1 MKAKYNS
8 GFHLANQRT
17 ITSLEWNSRSE
28 AALAW
33 LQRSIAATGNQ
44 GSAHSFALHRGWA
57 KAYPETTGYL
67 IETLFDYAELLQ
79 RPDLR
84 QTALDCTNWLLSIQ
98 LGSGAFPAL
107 TAGNA
112 MPSIFNTGQ
121 ILFGL
126 TRTAEELPTGNAQHA
141 ACMRAISRAV
151 QWMLDQQEPDGAWRQ
166 WAYVPGFVPTYYT
179 RAVWGVL
186 KANTLLQNE
195 TAEAAM
201 RRALHFYSGR
211 FLPNHSVQ
219 DWGFWPDKPAFTHTI
234 AYTLEGFLECA
245 LLLNEPEILEKT
257 KATTDH
263 LLSICVENKRTA
275 GAYDA
280 NWKGD
285 YSFICC
291 TGNAQLSVL
300 CHRFWQLTGE
310 EKYQQAAGAF
320 LLEIVD
326 YQSNSWLSGL
336 RGALPGS
343 VPVWG
348 KYLPLRYPN
357 WGLKFFLDAWGK
369 VFA

>member
-1 MKAKYNS
+1 MKYRT
-8 GFHLANQRT
+8 GYYLANQRP
-17 ITSLEWNSRSE
+17 ITSLEWSTRSD

-33 LQRSIAATGNQ
+33 LQRSIAATGNR
-44 GSAHSFALHRGWA
+44 GSAHSFALHKGWA

-67 IETLFDYAELLQ
+67 IETLFDYAESLQ

-84 QTALDCTNWLLSIQ
+84 QTALDCANWLLTIQ

-107 TAGNA
+107 TAGNT
-112 MPSIFNTGQ
+112 MPSMFNTGQ

-126 TRTAEELPTGNAQHA
+126 TRTAEELPPGNAQHA
-141 ACMRAISRAV
+141 ACMRAISHAV
-151 QWMLDQQEPDGAWRQ
+151 QWMLAEQEPDGSWRQ
-166 WAYVPGFVPTYYT
+166 WAYVSGFVPTYYT

-186 KANTLLQNE
+186 KANSLIKNE
-195 TAEAAM
+195 AAAAAM
-201 RRALHFYSGR
+201 RQALHLYSGR

-219 DWGFWPDKPAFTHTI
+219 DWGFWPGKPAFTHTI

-245 LLLNEPEILEKT
+245 VLLNEPEILEKT
-257 KATTDH
+257 KAATDH
-263 LLSICVENKRTA
+263 LLSVCIENKRTA

-280 NWKGD
+280 DWKGD

-291 TGNAQLSVL
+291 TGNAQLSML
-300 CHRFWQLTGE
+300 CHRFWQLTGD
-310 EKYQQAAGAF
+310 EKYQQAAKAF
-320 LLEIVD
+320 LLEVVD
-326 YQSNSWLSGL
+326 YQSNSWLPGL
-336 RGALPGS
+336 RGAFPGS

-357 WGLKFFLDAWGK
+357 WGVKFFLDAWGR